1 MVNSLAD
8 WYHRTQLST
17 SLEASLPKDVGNGHI
32 SRIST
37 PQGVCLSEW
46 KMRYHRDTPVKGDV
60 GDELRLLFCLGEG
73 VEWRTAKGDTLCVKA
88 SQGCLCVGDGTT
100 ESMRYASDLDYA
112 FRQISMTRVRAE
124 QILKPFI
131 PESVIERLP
140 QELNG
145 RAFAITGNMRRLLN
159 GFDRAG
165 SIDNGLEM
173 MRLECHARELL
184 ALCMEQALGIA
195 GDAGLHPDDLAAV
208 RAVRK
213 RIDADAA
220 SVPDIAALA
229 KEYAVS
235 PSKLSRDFK
244 QAYGMSIHACVIE
257 ARLDEAA
264 RLLSSGHMSVG
275 AVAEQVG
282 YAKHSQFSEAFRRR
296 FGVLP
301 KDY

>member
-1 MVNSLAD
+1 MKPLDLSKPYEEELAVFLSMHPYRD
-8 WYHRTQLST
+8 LCIDGAEYHYLLCGKGETTLVFLVGGMGLSYLYMPYILA
-17 SLEASLPKDVGNGHI
+17 LESDYQILTFDYP
-32 SRIST
+32 
-37 PQGVCLSEW
+37 
-46 KMRYHRDTPVKGDV
+46 Y
-60 GDELRLLFCLGEG
+60 
-73 VEWRTAKGDTLCVKA
+73 TLCVKA

-100 ESMRYASDLDYA
+100 ESMCYASDHDYA

-220 SVPDIAALA
+220 SMPDIAALA